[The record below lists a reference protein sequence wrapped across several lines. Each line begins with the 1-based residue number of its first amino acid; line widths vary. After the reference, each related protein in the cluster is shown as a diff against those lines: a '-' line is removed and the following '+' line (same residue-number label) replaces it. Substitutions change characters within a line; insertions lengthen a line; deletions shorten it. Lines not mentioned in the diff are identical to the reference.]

1 MRTVM
6 FLATDVFFFFPY
18 CSRTQ
23 HRDESNC
30 WISVTNNRNDVL
42 DAKGPLLDLHTVI
55 IQKHD
60 PTIIEKVLDER
71 SVDGNCYDRQVVD
84 LRYRCF

>member
-1 MRTVM
+1 M
-6 FLATDVFFFFPY
+6 
-18 CSRTQ
+18 
-23 HRDESNC
+23 
-30 WISVTNNRNDVL
+30 TNNRNDVL

-60 PTIIEKVLDER
+60 PTIIEIVLDER

-84 LRYRCF
+84 LRYRCFLHFKRFLIQQNYVIVKDRLYKIKYLMVL

>member
-1 MRTVM
+1 M
-6 FLATDVFFFFPY
+6 
-18 CSRTQ
+18 
-23 HRDESNC
+23 
-30 WISVTNNRNDVL
+30 L

-60 PTIIEKVLDER
+60 PTIIEIVLDER

-84 LRYRCF
+84 LRYRCFLHFKRFLIQQNYVIVKDRLYKIKFLMVL